1 MISLI
6 KLGDLFVVHFK
17 VVSQVHMTL
26 GICNVY
32 ILLLTGVTR

>member
-6 KLGDLFVVHFK
+6 RLGDLSVDLFK

-26 GICNVY
+26 GIHNV
-32 ILLLTGVTR
+32 